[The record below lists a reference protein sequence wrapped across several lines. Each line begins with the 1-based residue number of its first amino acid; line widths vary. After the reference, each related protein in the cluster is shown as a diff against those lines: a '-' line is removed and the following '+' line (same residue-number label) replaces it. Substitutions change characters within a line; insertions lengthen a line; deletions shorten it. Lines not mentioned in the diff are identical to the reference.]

1 MTRESQL
8 FRCFSCYGEERDTAN
23 KQLFWGDIQR
33 GDHVHSFIPMRFSCD
48 IYPARYLS
56 TLLSQKNSNDTNP
69 TILPSTGLSV
79 LHLGKSY
86 LTTVLNPSL
95 CNLSPFSFI
104 LANNPSQIRRINY
117 CFLFALF
124 ITCLKS
130 IIYRFTAFKLLEV

>member
-1 MTRESQL
+1 MERKQILQINSCFGVIFREVTMS
-8 FRCFSCYGEERDTAN
+8 
-23 KQLFWGDIQR
+23 IP
-33 GDHVHSFIPMRFSCD
+33 SFQMRFSCD

-79 LHLGKSY
+79 LHLGKFY